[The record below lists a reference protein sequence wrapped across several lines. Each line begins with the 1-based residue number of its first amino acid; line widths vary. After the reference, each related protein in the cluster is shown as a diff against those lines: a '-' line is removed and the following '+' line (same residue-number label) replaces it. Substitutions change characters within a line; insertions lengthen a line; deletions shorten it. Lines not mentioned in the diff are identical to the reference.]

1 MVVRSLFILIFLPLY
16 LFATNGS
23 NLIGYGSKSRG
34 MGGIGIGL
42 GHGAE
47 SGLANGALITSV
59 AKNEIS
65 FGGTVFMPDVS
76 FDNGTG
82 AGAKKSQADM
92 SIIPEVSLASKVS
105 EEFFVG
111 VGMWGTA
118 GMGVDYRRSSD
129 NFSMV
134 TNLQLMQFG
143 VPLAVRY
150 GDFSFALT
158 PLIQYGSLDI
168 SYNASGTNQ
177 GEGVAQDYRFGYNLG
192 VAYANEGFVLGGVYK
207 SQIDMQYSGQL
218 STAMAGFGIT
228 YPNDTLSTPA
238 EIGIGASYIYA
249 NNIFALD
256 WKQIRYGD
264 AKGFKDFGWEHQN
277 VFIVGYSYKEKNY
290 TLRLGYNYAKSP
302 IPIRGL
308 GYTVEN
314 TMNLLGFPAIV
325 ESHIGAGGSYRFNET
340 VSFDLAYVHAIEAKQ
355 NARVM
360 NPDNVTTRIIET
372 KHSQSSLSLQLNF
385 LF

>member
-1 MVVRSLFILIFLPLY
+1 MVVRSLFILIFMPLY

-34 MGGIGIGL
+34 MGGVGIGMS
-42 GHGAE
+42 HGAE
-47 SGLANGALITSV
+47 SGLANGALITSIE
-59 AKNEIS
+59 KNEIS
-65 FGGTVFMPDVS
+65 FGGTLFMQDVS
-76 FDNGTG
+76 FDNGMG

-92 SIIPEVSLASKVS
+92 SIIPEVSLATKVG
-105 EEFFVG
+105 ERFFLG

-143 VPLAVRY
+143 VPLAYRY
-150 GDFSFALT
+150 DGISFAFT

-168 SYNASGTNQ
+168 SYNASGTTQ
-177 GEGVAQDYRFGYNLG
+177 GEGVAQDYRLGYNLG
-192 VAYANEGFVLGGVYK
+192 IAYTADKLSVGAMYK

-218 STAMAGFGIT
+218 STAMAGFGIA

-238 EIGIGASYIYA
+238 EFGLGASYIYGK
-249 NNIFALD
+249 NTFAFD

-264 AKGFKDFGWEHQN
+264 AKGFKDFGWEDQN
-277 VFIVGYSYKEKNY
+277 VFIVGYEYKERFY
-290 TLRLGYNYAKSP
+290 AFRVGYNYAKSP

-308 GYTVEN
+308 ANTIEN

-325 ESHIGAGGSYRFNET
+325 ESHISAGGSYIFSDT
-340 VSFDLAYVHAIEAKQ
+340 VSFDMAYVHAIEAKES
-355 NARVM
+355 ARVM
-360 NPDNVTTRIIET
+360 NPDNVTTRVIET

>member
-47 SGLANGALITSV
+47 SGLANGALITSIE
-59 AKNEIS
+59 KNEIS
-65 FGGTVFMPDVS
+65 FGGTLFMPDVS
-76 FDNGTG
+76 FDNGMG

-118 GMGVDYRRSSD
+118 GMGVNYRRSSD

-143 VPLAVRY
+143 VPLAYRY
-150 GDFSFALT
+150 DGISFAFT

-168 SYNASGTNQ
+168 SYNASGTTQ
-177 GEGVAQDYRFGYNLG
+177 GEGVAQDYRLGYNLG
-192 VAYANEGFVLGGVYK
+192 VAYEGDKLSVGAMYK

-218 STAMAGFGIT
+218 TTAMAGFGVV

-238 EIGIGASYIYA
+238 EFGVGASYGYA
-249 NNIFALD
+249 KSTFAFD
-256 WKQIRYGD
+256 WKQIRYRD
-264 AKGFKDFGWEHQN
+264 AKGFKDFGWENQN
-277 VFIVGYSYKEKNY
+277 VFIVGYEYQERNY
-290 TLRLGYNYAKSP
+290 ALRVGYNYAKSP

-308 GYTVEN
+308 ANTVEN

-325 ESHIGAGGSYRFNET
+325 ESHISAGGGYSFNES
-340 VSFDLAYVHAIEAKQ
+340 VSFDLAYVHAIETKHS
-355 NARVM
+355 ARVM
-360 NPDNVTTRIIET
+360 NPDNVTTRVIET